1 MDLFLWLFL
10 SPGSA
15 PREDD
20 EPRALRPTPEPQPE
34 LDPALQPPPPAA
46 YTRASQ
52 PGFRW
57 G

>member
-10 SPGSA
+10 SPGVAPEEDDKPHA
-15 PREDD
+15 PRPAPEQ
-20 EPRALRPTPEPQPE
+20 RPD

-46 YTRASQ
+46 YAVASL